1 MTDLLLTRTFL
12 TEFGR
17 RPLNLVLLVVVP
29 VLFVALTAGALADFA
44 EAIGGIGDPEL
55 LAGPTAG
62 WAAAFLAG
70 VSGFFHVLG
79 ARAADSRLVVA
90 GMSRT
95 RVLVARMASGTVLA
109 LVAAVGALVALAVR
123 TGISDPARAVG
134 GTLMFALIYLGVGVF
149 IGAVVRSEVNGSLIV
164 VFVWML
170 DVFLGPAMGG
180 SDVIVGRVFPSH
192 FVTLVMLDAV
202 SGHAGPLGDLG
213 WALAWMVGA
222 LGLAALVFWANT
234 GPVRVI
240 DHARRPG
247 AWRRLTAG
255 LKAGLT
261 DYRRNRAMWV
271 LIVLLPIFFISLS
284 FTVTPDQ
291 PTPVELLEGG
301 ERGIQLLSMADVHG
315 AIMVPITIA
324 FLAGLAG
331 LFVVQGS
338 LQADGRLVLAGFRI
352 REVLAARLGVIALAA
367 LATSAVSLAITAVD
381 FTPADWTWFVIG
393 NLLVGATYGL
403 IGVLV
408 GAAFGRLG
416 GLYVMFL
423 LPFIDVGLAQNVM
436 FSAAPPDWGAY
447 LPARGAVRILVDA
460 AFTPTMDELGA
471 LLGATGWLLVI
482 VAAAAWVFGRRAV
495 SRLSMP

>member
-1 MTDLLLTRTFL
+1 MSKLVLTRTFL

-17 RPLNLVLLVVVP
+17 RPLNLILLVVVP

-44 EAIGGIGDPEL
+44 EAIGGIGDSEL
-55 LAGPTAG
+55 LSGPTAG

-79 ARAADSRLVVA
+79 ARAADSRLVTA
-90 GMSRT
+90 GMARS
-95 RVLVARMASGTVLA
+95 RVLAARLASGTLLA
-109 LVAAVGALVALAVR
+109 VVAAGGALVALALR
-123 TGISDPARAVG
+123 TGISDPLRAIG
-134 GTLMFALIYLGVGVF
+134 GTLMFALIYLGIGVL

-180 SDVIVGRVFPSH
+180 GDVLVGRFFPSH

-202 SGHAGPLGDLG
+202 SGHAGPIGDLG
-213 WALAWMVGA
+213 WALVWVVGS
-222 LGLAALVFWANT
+222 LGLAGLVFWANT

-240 DHARRPG
+240 DHGRRPG
-247 AWRRLTAG
+247 AWRRLAAG
-255 LKAGLT
+255 LRAGLR

-271 LIVLLPIFFISLS
+271 LIVLLPVFFISLS
-284 FTVTPDQ
+284 FAVTPDQ
-291 PTPVELLEGG
+291 PAPVELVEGG
-301 ERGIQLLSMADVHG
+301 ETMIRILSMADVHG

-367 LATSAVSLAITAVD
+367 LLISAVSLAITAVD
-381 FTPADWTWFVIG
+381 FAPADWAWFIGG
-393 NLLVGATYGL
+393 NLAVGATYGL

-408 GAAFGRLG
+408 GAVFGRLG

-436 FSAAPPDWGAY
+436 FSAAPPEWGAY
-447 LPARGAVRILVDA
+447 LPARGSVRILVDA

-471 LLGATGWLLVI
+471 LALAGIWFLAI

-495 SRLSMP
+495 AKMSLP